1 MSTINERVKEL
12 RKSSAVNLTIEKFG
26 ERIGLQKSAVS
37 KIETGR
43 VSVTEQTFN
52 SIVRE
57 FNVNPDWLR
66 DGTGTMFKEKTR
78 NELIEEWIGDI
89 LTNEPEGYKARL
101 ISALASLDK
110 DGWDTIYNLALRM
123 ADEIR
128 EDKESDP
135 LPGSP
140 ESVAAAEAAYEQA
153 LGLPPHT
160 DRSALNTTEDTD
172 AKIG

>member
-1 MSTINERVKEL
+1 MNSRIKEL
-12 RKSSAVNLTIEKFG
+12 RKNALHLTMEEFG
-26 ERIGLQKSAVS
+26 QRLGVGKSAIS
-37 KIETGR
+37 EIENGRRGLSNQMFTG
-43 VSVTEQTFN
+43 
-52 SIVRE
+52 IVRE

-123 ADEIR
+123 ADEIS

-160 DRSALNTTEDTD
+160 CRSALNTTEDTD